1 MNLYLTAD
9 GHYVGTQAEA
19 KRSGK
24 GWTPEAV
31 PTDKEGLIDYLNAC
45 CATAKAVA
53 EAGLPVVCAEQETP
67 HGFRQPVNMATA
79 AVSTNPVARF
89 KLEQGREV
97 DQITDYIM
105 GVEGWALGNIVSA
118 VLERMAQLAK
128 GIVR

>member
-9 GHYVGTQAEA
+9 GRYVGTQAEA

-24 GWTPEAV
+24 GWTPETV
-31 PTDKEGLIDYLNAC
+31 PTDKEGLIEYLNGLVDMEGDAGF
-45 CATAKAVA
+45 ASSVRDQLGAPDEPFLPEAAAPKPVA
-53 EAGLPVVCAEQETP
+53 P
-67 HGFRQPVNMATA
+67 
-79 AVSTNPVARF
+79 NPIARF

-105 GVEGWALGNIVSA
+105 DVEGWALGNIVSA
-118 VLERMAQLAK
+118 ALERMAQLAK